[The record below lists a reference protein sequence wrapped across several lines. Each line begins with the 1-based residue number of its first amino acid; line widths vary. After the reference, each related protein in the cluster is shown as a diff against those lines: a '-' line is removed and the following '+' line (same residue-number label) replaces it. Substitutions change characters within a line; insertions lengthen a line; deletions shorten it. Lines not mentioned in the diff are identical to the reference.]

1 MFQKRQKNTFIG
13 SLFRTFGLIH
23 QHAVKEQRKASRNA
37 VVGLL
42 TSIMTTVAFIM
53 GFQIFF
59 SFIGLRQAPL
69 RGDYMLFLMTGI
81 FLFLTHTKAVGAV
94 AAAEGPTSPMMQH
107 APMNTIIAICGAA
120 LSSLYTQFLT
130 AVIILFIYHA
140 AFTPITIQ
148 DPVGTLGLFLLA
160 WFSGVA
166 VGMLFLAATPWN
178 PTLFGLVRTIYQRA
192 NMFASGKMFAANA
205 MATSHLV
212 LFTWNPLFH
221 TIDQIRGE
229 VFLNYTPHK
238 TSLMYPIY
246 LSIALIMLGLMAE
259 FFTRKR
265 ASLSWGA
272 GR

>member
-1 MFQKRQKNTFIG
+1 MFQERKNMSIMG
-13 SLFRTFGLIH
+13 SVFRTLGLIH
-23 QHAVKEQRKASRNA
+23 QAAVRDQRKSSRNA
-37 VVGLL
+37 ITGLI
-42 TSIMTTVAFIM
+42 TSIMTTVAFIL

-59 SFIGLRQAPL
+59 SFMGLRQAPL

-94 AAAEGPTSPMMQH
+94 ASAEGPTSPMMLH
-107 APMNTIIAICGAA
+107 APMNTIIAIAGTA

-140 AFTPITIQ
+140 AFKPIHIE

-166 VGMLFLAATPWN
+166 IGMLFLAATPWN
-178 PTLFGLVRTIYQRA
+178 PTVFGLLRTIYQRA
-192 NMFASGKMFAANA
+192 NMFASGKMFAANTMVA
-205 MATSHLV
+205 SKMV
-212 LFTWNPLFH
+212 LFSWNPLFH

-246 LSIALIMLGLMAE
+246 LSIAFIMLGLMAE
-259 FFTRKR
+259 FFTRKKI
-265 ASLSWGA
+265 SLSWSA